1 MIKGSKKDQ
10 NETTKSHKTTTER
23 TKTTRKRYKTFT
35 KRPEMTLKDAKLL
48 QRHAKRLHRHTR
60 QLQGNLNNSGCL
72 KNNHKE
78 TPFPPTWSWFCFGS
92 HTLFRT
98 VLSVSTQNKL

>member
-1 MIKGSKKDQ
+1 MHNNDKGKQKDQ

-35 KRPEMTLKDAKLL
+35 KRPEMTLEDAKLL

-60 QLQGNLNNSGCL
+60 QLQGNLNNSGCF
-72 KNNHKE
+72 KKATKRPRFHQR
-78 TPFPPTWSWFCFGS
+78 GAG
-92 HTLFRT
+92 
-98 VLSVSTQNKL
+98 SVSVHTPNFELF